1 MKRGTRHEYDNKEQG
16 GITHMTTE
24 GNRKIDIP
32 GHQKKKRKTA
42 KAGEKKKGERRRRE
56 LKWAAGVILQQRG
69 EKEATRY

>member
-32 GHQKKKRKTA
+32 GHQKKKQKTA
-42 KAGEKKKGERRRRE
+42 KAGGKRRVRE
-56 LKWAAGVILQQRG
+56 DAVN
-69 EKEATRY
+69 